1 MKSRNPASLTAAPGV
16 GRAVARILRNAGIQT
31 IPDLKGKNPTAL
43 YNLSNKIAGRVQD
56 KCLLYTFRCA
66 IYFAETKNPKPALLQ
81 WWNWKDTD
89 KWPRKYR

>member
-1 MKSRNPASLTAAPGV
+1 MKPHRTTSLTAIPGV
-16 GRAVARILRNAGIQT
+16 GKAVARILRNAGIYS
-31 IPDLKGKNPTAL
+31 PSDLKGKNPRAL
-43 YNLSNKIAGRVQD
+43 YDLSNKIAGRVQD
-56 KCLLYTFRCA
+56 KCLLYVFRCA